1 MQPQLPQQ
9 GVQPFTEMM
18 TRAGGESVAQGVR
31 GGRPGYGSRRRK
43 TTFADLTDLLNVG
56 ETI

>member
-1 MQPQLPQQ
+1 MQTQASQQ
-9 GVQPFTEMM
+9 GTPPFIEML

-43 TTFADLTDLLNVG
+43 TTFADLVDLLNVG